1 MKDKFKKILF
11 SLKQMFFDNIF
22 LIMFVIANTLCG
34 YLLKALTINQ
44 YFNFVSFMGEL
55 SFSFLLGLL
64 SLLFKKKRRKCF
76 LIIML
81 ILGNLLCF
89 SDLIYYGY
97 YNSFLSV
104 EFISLL
110 FANTETGGTAGSVL
124 LDLINIKYII
134 IFIPFIIF
142 LVVNA
147 VFKKNKVETSSLDS
161 KLNRKR
167 VFFTWLF
174 LFIIFIV
181 CLSPIDYSRIYKQ
194 WNREYLVGKFGIYI
208 YHASDALTSIRPTIS
223 ELFGSDQAYSNFKNF
238 YYSKSEHQSN
248 EYSGIFEGMNV
259 ITIHY
264 ESAQQF
270 AMELEFNGKEV
281 TPVLNKMASEGMYF
295 SNFYSQIS
303 VGTSSDAEYTFM
315 TSILPVK
322 SGSVF
327 VNYADKK
334 FESIPILLK
343 EKGYYTFSMHANSGK
358 FWNRDQAHISLG
370 YDKLY
375 DKSYYVLDEK
385 IGFGLS
391 DKSFYT
397 QSVPMI
403 KEISEENSLFYA
415 NMITLS
421 NHTPFDEV
429 KMYGNFDVTLTANGK
444 TYQYM
449 EDTKMGNYLKS
460 LHYADKQ
467 LGLFMKLLDEAGL
480 LENTVVVIYGDHDAK
495 LSKSDYNR
503 LINYDVTTNLT
514 YNDSDPRYQELD
526 YYWFELNRNV
536 PLVIWTKNNQIK
548 EEITTAMGMY
558 DVLPTLGNMLN
569 IKSKYALGTDI
580 FNVDDNI
587 VVFPNGN
594 WLTNNIYYNSGK
606 GEYKLLKDTVL
617 TEDEIE
623 KNTKYAEDILKISD
637 DTVVFDLIKK
647 DQANEYMKEG

>member
-460 LHYADKQ
+460 LHYADTQ

-514 YNDSDPRYQELD
+514 YNDADPRYQELD